1 MSVGQTKP
9 ARAYKL
15 TAKQQA
21 FVAYKLAHPGATDAE
36 AARAAGYSPT
46 DSGIASKTAN
56 HPAVVAALQAHTA
69 LVMAQAALSR
79 ESHLNELQ
87 RLRDRAAQ
95 SEQYGAAITAEV
107 HRGKVGGF
115 YEKRVRLSLDNP
127 EALVAHL
134 RTLDK
139 PARKAFLLNLLSS
152 AE

>member
-1 MSVGQTKP
+1 VDVGQTKP

-69 LVMAQAALSR
+69 LVMAQASLSR
-79 ESHLNELQ
+79 EGHLNELE
-87 RLRDRAAQ
+87 RLREKAIEAGQ
-95 SEQYGAAITAEV
+95 LSAAITAEV
-107 HRGKVGGF
+107 HRGKVGGY
-115 YEKRVRLSLDNP
+115 YEDKVRLITDRINKMSPAELDAAAD
-127 EALVAHL
+127 ALGI
-134 RTLDK
+134 
-139 PARKAFLLNLLSS
+139 
-152 AE
+152 E